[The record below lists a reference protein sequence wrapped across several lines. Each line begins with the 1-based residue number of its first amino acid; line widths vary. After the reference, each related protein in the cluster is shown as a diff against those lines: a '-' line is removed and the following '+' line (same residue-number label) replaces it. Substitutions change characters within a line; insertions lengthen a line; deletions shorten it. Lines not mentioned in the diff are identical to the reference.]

1 MAQLPGLNANSNEVS
16 IQQLFSYWCSTFFLN
31 VDLIQIYAWAKN
43 ISVHST
49 LSSLALFTPC
59 HLTIIDQ
66 IHVKRYGI
74 DEFFP
79 STVPVHSEDFAKII
93 LAISVSIFSFKNRSL
108 SPFDE
113 FFSHRKWNWRGFPL
127 DCTRS
132 QCGFCQNHKLF
143 PFPCLVSKIV
153 YCHHLTIFFPPEVE
167 LTGFSH
173 STVPVQLFYIL
184 LNWF

>member
-49 LSSLALFTPC
+49 LSS
-59 HLTIIDQ
+59 
-66 IHVKRYGI
+66 
-74 DEFFP
+74 
-79 STVPVHSEDFAKII
+79 SS
-93 LAISVSIFSFKNRSL
+93 SFHPL
-108 SPFDE
+108 PFDDNW
-113 FFSHRKWNWRGFPL
+113 SDTRKTVWNWRVFPL

-143 PFPCLVSKIV
+143 PFPYLVLKIV
-153 YCHHLTIFFPPEVE
+153 YCRHLTSFFSSEVE
-167 LTGFSH
+167 LTGFSTWPYPFTE
-173 STVPVQLFYIL
+173 STFLYFVKLTLVSRIVFDIL
-184 LNWF
+184 ISNQSWHWN